1 MRRGFVIG
9 LVLLLAL
16 AGVAIGVTAYH
27 AGLNHGLDQ
36 AANGAGVVHVV
47 GPGYDGFPFGLFLF
61 PLVFIGLFLL
71 VRGAFWGRRW
81 GGPGAPGGPGGPG
94 GHWTAGR
101 CSRTGTET
109 STTRVR
115 RATPDREMNRP
126 GCSRDLA
133 GWRGGGAQGLPPP
146 RPFVTLGAPDR

>member
-36 AANGAGVVHVV
+36 AANGARVVHVV

-81 GGPGAPGGPGGPG
+81 GGPGAPGGPGGHWDRRRMFEDWHRNQHDQGSAGHSGPG
-94 GHWTAGR
+94 DEPA
-101 CSRTGTET
+101 
-109 STTRVR
+109 RV
-115 RATPDREMNRP
+115 
-126 GCSRDLA
+126 
-133 GWRGGGAQGLPPP
+133 
-146 RPFVTLGAPDR
+146 